1 MIKFALAPLA
11 AIVLLAACS
20 DNSTDEQTSSSATAA
35 PDMQLP
41 VVADDAPAFLPKDM
55 AWMPKDIWLPE
66 DFQPRWSQK
75 LSPVAESYVLG
86 GITQL
91 SAAKLAEVISAN
103 MKAANY
109 QPFETPKPQPGRL
122 MFRGNGHGMIVFTVS
137 EAGTGRQLTISVE
150 NASGQ

>member
-66 DFQPRWSQK
+66 DFQ
-75 LSPVAESYVLG
+75 
-86 GITQL
+86 L
-91 SAAKLAEVISAN
+91 SAAKLAEVLSAN
-103 MKAANY
+103 LQAANY